1 MNFKEFAKNLQCI
14 WLSPKQVAKLMQ
26 CSIEHIYDLVKAG
39 KICYI
44 KDGKNIRFKP
54 EDLDDYEKHSYVRR
68 KHVTLPR
75 KRL

>member
-1 MNFKEFAKNLQCI
+1 MNFKEFAKKMQCM

-26 CSIEHIYDLVKAG
+26 CSIEHIYDLVKSG

-68 KHVTLPR
+68 NYGTVQTK
-75 KRL
+75 KQ